1 MTNFFNYIYDFN
13 LLIIIVLGFGLCL
26 YKPSKLKNI
35 LFLSLTCG
43 FMLFIFTSRYDI
55 GFDYFNYY
63 VLFSACKNLSF
74 MDILTCKG
82 PAEPGFCL
90 ILKLIYFITQDIVIM
105 YLILGIIAFSML
117 GLYVYKYSPSPFIS
131 IYLFVTFGFMFGLM
145 NLFRQYFA
153 AIISLFAIRFIKEKK
168 FLPFLLITL
177 LAASIHK
184 SALFILPI
192 YFVARLNITWKSL
205 TFYGA
210 LTLLSYI
217 FCDYA
222 INFITQYVY
231 TAYNL
236 KTGELSQFMAGMP
249 WKFVFVPFVYCLTA
263 ILMKNKLIKRDP
275 GNIVLINFSIYTL
288 MFWIL
293 MTRHLLIERPSNY
306 FYISSILLGAEVI
319 AYLNPNEFLQSK
331 ISELKQS
338 ISQIRKNNGNNKVL
352 EQKNYELR
360 KIQDNL
366 SEAKSYY
373 ITAIVAILALGF
385 LNQIFA
391 MSHGNHNVFPYHS
404 IFTEPRDIE
413 KENKIIQHGY
423 DLDE

>member
-13 LLIIIVLGFGLCL
+13 LLIIVILGLGLCL

-35 LFLSLTCG
+35 LFLSLTCT
-43 FMLFIFTSRYDI
+43 FMLFIFTSRYGI

-63 VLFSACKNLSF
+63 TLFNQCKNLSF
-74 MDILTCKG
+74 IDILTFKG
-82 PAEPGFCL
+82 PIEPGFGL
-90 ILKLIYFITQDIVIM
+90 ILKLISFITTDIVIM
-105 YLILGIIAFSML
+105 YLILGIIAFSTL
-117 GLYVYKYSPSPFIS
+117 GFYVYKFSPSPFIS

-153 AIISLFAIRFIKEKK
+153 AIIFLFAIKFIKEKK
-168 FLPFLLITL
+168 LLPFLLITI

-184 SALFILPI
+184 SALLILPV
-192 YFVARLNITWKSL
+192 YFIARLNITWKSL

-222 INFITQYVY
+222 INFITQYIY

-236 KTGELSQFMAGMP
+236 KTGELSSFMAGMP

-288 MFWIL
+288 MFWIM
-293 MTRHLLIERPSNY
+293 MTRHLLLERPSNY
-306 FYISSILLGAEVI
+306 LYISSILLGAEVI
-319 AYLNPNEFLQSK
+319 TCLNPNELFKSK
-331 ISELKQS
+331 IDELKQS
-338 ISQIRKNNGNNKVL
+338 ISQIRKNNGNNKIL
-352 EQKNYELR
+352 EQKNHELR
-360 KIQDNL
+360 KIQDSL

-373 ITAIVAILALGF
+373 ITAMVAILALGF

-391 MSHGNHNVFPYHS
+391 MSHGNHDVFPYRS
-404 IFTEPRDIE
+404 IFTESRDTE
-413 KENKIIQHGY
+413 KENNIKQIGSDHN
-423 DLDE
+423 E